1 MDYKML
7 HEKFERR
14 KQWLIFDKEEV
25 VRRVMVRYKAKII
38 PKTDIMDLVNDD
50 QLSYEHIFVA

>member
-14 KQWLIFDKEEV
+14 KQWEEV
-25 VRRVMVRYKAKII
+25 VRRVMVRYKGRII
-38 PKTDIMDLVNDD
+38 PKTDIMDLANDD